1 MVKFGP
7 GSRLSVREGQFNP
20 QVARDLF
27 FYYSTVLLA
36 LFCFRILIKVSLC
49 LFQYYYVV
57 RENRRL
63 AKKIYK
69 DIHKDYV
76 YVVRENRKE
85 AKRINALL
93 HGNVGSYE
101 ESYLLHDAAAN
112 GQAHVLRTLIEQG
125 ANVNFRT
132 PDWCMPLHEA
142 CLGGHYHCAQ
152 ALIKAGA
159 KLNPRTIDGDTPLTF
174 ACSRG
179 SVSCVKLLLHHGISP
194 DPGLFT
200 KSPLHE
206 ACFNGRHEVV
216 EVLIEAG
223 ADVETVDSQ
232 YGSPLHVVCS
242 RSYPECAELLLR
254 AGANVNATK
263 NYETALHVAA
273 KTGSAEV
280 VQVLLEYGANI
291 NAKDISQQRPVD
303 LTDPGSEVR
312 KILTY
317 RDAHPRHLM
326 QLCRLRIRHLLGR
339 ERVKYVQLLRLPP
352 LLQDYVLYK
361 FLE

>member
-1 MVKFGP
+1 MVLGFV
-7 GSRLSVREGQFNP
+7 LFLLIVYVAVR
-20 QVARDLF
+20 
-27 FYYSTVLLA
+27 VLLECVFYHCS
-36 LFCFRILIKVSLC
+36 LFYDLYSLYRRDDILVNGTWADR
-49 LFQYYYVV
+49 YP
-57 RENRRL
+57 
-63 AKKIYK
+63 
-69 DIHKDYV
+69 
-76 YVVRENRKE
+76 
-85 AKRINALL
+85 
-93 HGNVGSYE
+93 
-101 ESYLLHDAAAN
+101 LHDAACC
-112 GQAHVLRTLIEQG
+112 GQVLLLQKLVQEG
-125 ANVNFRT
+125 ANVNART
-132 PDWCMPLHEA
+132 LNSFTPLHDA
-142 CLGGHYHCAQ
+142 CLGGHPGCVKI
-152 ALIKAGA
+152 LIGAGA
-159 KLNPRTIDGDTPLTF
+159 QLNPRTIDGDTPLTF

>member
-1 MVKFGP
+1 MVKFGA
-7 GSRLSVREGQFNP
+7 GAGLSVREGQFNP

-69 DIHKDYV
+69 DIHKD
-76 YVVRENRKE
+76 
-85 AKRINALL
+85 
-93 HGNVGSYE
+93 VGGTWADRYP
-101 ESYLLHDAAAN
+101 LHDAACC
-112 GQAHVLRTLIEQG
+112 GQVLLLQKLVQEG
-125 ANVNFRT
+125 ANVNART
-132 PDWCMPLHEA
+132 LNSFTPLHDA
-142 CLGGHYHCAQ
+142 CLGGHPGCVKI
-152 ALIKAGA
+152 LIGAGA
-159 KLNPRTIDGDTPLTF
+159 QLNPRTIDGDTPLTF

-179 SVSCVKLLLHHGISP
+179 SVSCVKLLLNHGISP

-242 RSYPECAELLLR
+242 RNYPECVELLLR
-254 AGANVNATK
+254 AGANVDATK

-273 KTGSAEV
+273 KAGSPEV

-291 NAKDISQQRPVD
+291 NAKDISKQRPLD

-317 RDAHPRHLM
+317 RDAHPSHLM

-339 ERVKYVQLLRLPP
+339 ERVKFVQLLRLPP

-361 FLE
+361 FFK

>member
-1 MVKFGP
+1 MKPHFCGVFCSAMELGSFVGMVIF
-7 GSRLSVREGQFNP
+7 
-20 QVARDLF
+20 QVFFLLF
-27 FYYSTVLLA
+27 TK
-36 LFCFRILIKVSLC
+36 C
-49 LFQYYYVV
+49 
-57 RENRRL
+57 
-63 AKKIYK
+63 
-69 DIHKDYV
+69 
-76 YVVRENRKE
+76 
-85 AKRINALL
+85 LL
-93 HGNVGSYE
+93 HYWSVMSMMHTADKGRDKPSDDDAQGGTWADRYP
-101 ESYLLHDAAAN
+101 LHDAACC
-112 GQAHVLRTLIEQG
+112 GQVLLLQKLVQEG
-125 ANVNFRT
+125 ANVNART
-132 PDWCMPLHEA
+132 LNSFTPLHDA
-142 CLGGHYHCAQ
+142 CLGGHPGCVKI
-152 ALIKAGA
+152 LIGAGA
-159 KLNPRTIDGDTPLTF
+159 QLNPRTIDGDTPLTF

-179 SVSCVKLLLHHGISP
+179 SVSCVKLLLNHGISP

-242 RSYPECAELLLR
+242 RNYPECVELLLR
-254 AGANVNATK
+254 AGANVDATK

-273 KTGSAEV
+273 KAGSPEV

-291 NAKDISQQRPVD
+291 NAKDISKQRPLD

-317 RDAHPRHLM
+317 RDAHPSHLM

-339 ERVKYVQLLRLPP
+339 ERVKFVQLLRLPP

-361 FLE
+361 FFK

>member
-1 MVKFGP
+1 MVKFGA
-7 GSRLSVREGQFNP
+7 GAGLSVREGQFNP

-69 DIHKDYV
+69 DIHKDV
-76 YVVRENRKE
+76 
-85 AKRINALL
+85 
-93 HGNVGSYE
+93 GGSYD

-142 CLGGHYHCAQ
+142 CLGGHYRCAQ

-179 SVSCVKLLLHHGISP
+179 SVSCVKLLLNHGISP

-242 RSYPECAELLLR
+242 RNYPECVELLLR
-254 AGANVNATK
+254 AGANVDATK

-273 KTGSAEV
+273 KAGSPEV

-291 NAKDISQQRPVD
+291 NAKDISKQRPLD

-317 RDAHPRHLM
+317 RDAHPSHLM

-339 ERVKYVQLLRLPP
+339 ERVKFVQLLRLPP

-361 FLE
+361 FFK

>member
-7 GSRLSVREGQFNP
+7 GAGLSVREGQFNP

-69 DIHKDYV
+69 DIHKD
-76 YVVRENRKE
+76 
-85 AKRINALL
+85 
-93 HGNVGSYE
+93 VGGTWADRYP
-101 ESYLLHDAAAN
+101 LHDAACC
-112 GQAHVLRTLIEQG
+112 GQVLLLQKLVQEG
-125 ANVNFRT
+125 ANVNART
-132 PDWCMPLHEA
+132 LNSFTPLHDA
-142 CLGGHYHCAQ
+142 CLGGHPGCVKI
-152 ALIKAGA
+152 LMGAGA
-159 KLNPRTIDGDTPLTF
+159 QLNPRTIDGDTPLTF

-179 SVSCVKLLLHHGISP
+179 SVSCVKLLLNHGISP

-216 EVLIEAG
+216 EVLIDAG

-242 RSYPECAELLLR
+242 RNYPECVELLLR
-254 AGANVNATK
+254 AGANVDATK

-273 KTGSAEV
+273 KAGSPEV

-291 NAKDISQQRPVD
+291 NAKDISKQRPLD

-317 RDAHPRHLM
+317 RDAHPSHLM
-326 QLCRLRIRHLLGR
+326 QLCRLRIRHLLGK
-339 ERVKYVQLLRLPP
+339 ERVKFVQLLRLPP

-361 FLE
+361 FFK

>member
-1 MVKFGP
+1 M
-7 GSRLSVREGQFNP
+7 SRRDYDFERD
-20 QVARDLF
+20 VAVNLI
-27 FYYSTVLLA
+27 VLAA
-36 LFCFRILIKVSLC
+36 LLCFRLLIKVSLC
-49 LFQYYYVV
+49 LFQ
-57 RENRRL
+57 
-63 AKKIYK
+63 
-69 DIHKDYV
+69 YV

-93 HGNVGSYE
+93 HGNIGSYD

-142 CLGGHYHCAQ
+142 CLGGHYRCAQ

-179 SVSCVKLLLHHGISP
+179 SVSCVKLLLNHGISP

-242 RSYPECAELLLR
+242 RNYPECVELLLR
-254 AGANVNATK
+254 AGANVDATK

-273 KTGSAEV
+273 KAGSPEV

-291 NAKDISQQRPVD
+291 NAKDISKQRPLD

-317 RDAHPRHLM
+317 RDAHPSHLM

-339 ERVKYVQLLRLPP
+339 ERVKFVQLLRLPP

-361 FLE
+361 FFK